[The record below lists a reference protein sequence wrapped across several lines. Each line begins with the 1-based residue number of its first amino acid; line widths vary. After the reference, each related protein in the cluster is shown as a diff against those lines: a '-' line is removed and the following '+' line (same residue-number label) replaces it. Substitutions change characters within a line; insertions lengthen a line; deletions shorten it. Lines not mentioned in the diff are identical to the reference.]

1 MKIILKDLSVNFPV
15 LDFEKSLRK
24 KILNSPL
31 NGKLNSKNKVVN
43 VTALSNINLELYQGD
58 RIGLM
63 GNNGAGKS
71 TLLRVI
77 SGCYEPS
84 SGSILVSGRVNSL
97 IDISAGFDLRATG
110 LENIA
115 LRAQVLGYSS
125 DELKQRIDKIIDF
138 SDLGD
143 FIKMPLRTYS
153 SGMQLRLAFSVSMFA
168 PTDILL
174 MDEWLSVG
182 DQGFQVKAES
192 MIMQLVNNSKILVIA
207 SHSQDVINKLCN
219 KVFILD
225 NGVLKEK

>member
-1 MKIILKDLSVNFPV
+1 
-15 LDFEKSLRK
+15 
-24 KILNSPL
+24 
-31 NGKLNSKNKVVN
+31 
-43 VTALSNINLELYQGD
+43 
-58 RIGLM
+58 M